1 MRTPRQQV
9 DPIDTDDVSPSG
21 RGEPPVTHDV
31 HAELAW
37 LRAENALLR
46 TEKEILLKAATW
58 FAVDAQAVLQEH
70 PHKPEDR

>member
-1 MRTPRQQV
+1 M
-9 DPIDTDDVSPSG
+9 DPIDPDDASSSG
-21 RGEPPVTHDV
+21 RGERPVIHDV

-58 FAVDAQAVLQEH
+58 FAVDAKAVPREH
-70 PHKPEDR
+70 TRSPEDR